1 VYPDNFLCGPVPTGF
16 GTPPGQTAS
25 EGVEAVIIV
34 FLYPGQTDRNT
45 ISRGAVHKKAG
56 AGGRFL
62 ELRGIFL
69 SGKCHG
75 VTAL

>member
-1 VYPDNFLCGPVPTGF
+1 
-16 GTPPGQTAS
+16 
-25 EGVEAVIIV
+25 VEAVIIV